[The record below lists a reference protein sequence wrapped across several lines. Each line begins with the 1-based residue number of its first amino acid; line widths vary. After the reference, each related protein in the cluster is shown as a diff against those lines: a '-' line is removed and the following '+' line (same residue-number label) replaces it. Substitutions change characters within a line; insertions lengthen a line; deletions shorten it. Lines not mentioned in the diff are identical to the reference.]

1 LQLSFAAFYDIQRVR
16 RIDEGVHPLPGYP
29 LLSIE
34 TSWKCHYLAFK
45 SNDVRQKFL
54 DIINKAIMAD
64 SEDMNTR
71 DEWKARM
78 WQSVQ
83 SAADSSGEITKWAPI
98 ISFKKHKQRIILN
111 SRRIP
116 FDCDDFTFQKNE
128 KHLYQ
133 LNLCSFVENLLEKA
147 LSFSLEN
154 LMNNPK
160 DFVRF
165 LDETSR
171 LRTFP
176 LNSIDKSGTSGFCIF
191 VNLYHCLLQHAL
203 LLATG
208 GPPTKVSNEFGA

>member
-1 LQLSFAAFYDIQRVR
+1 
-16 RIDEGVHPLPGYP
+16 
-29 LLSIE
+29 
-34 TSWKCHYLAFK
+34 
-45 SNDVRQKFL
+45 
-54 DIINKAIMAD
+54 MAD